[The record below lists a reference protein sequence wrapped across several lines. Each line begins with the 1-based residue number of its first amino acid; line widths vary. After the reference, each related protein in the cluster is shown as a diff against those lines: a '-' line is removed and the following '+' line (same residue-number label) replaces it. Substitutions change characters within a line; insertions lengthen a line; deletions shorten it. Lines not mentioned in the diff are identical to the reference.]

1 MNEKYKDYNIVYD
14 NEYKIDNSNDPHSKR
29 DLIAYHAHN
38 GTVILL
44 TKEQIKLRQLRRKKK
59 KKLKKIYIYT
69 FW

>member
-1 MNEKYKDYNIVYD
+1 MSEKYKDYNIDYD
-14 NEYKIDNSNDPHSKR
+14 NEYKIDNRNDPHSKK
-29 DLIAYHAHN
+29 DLIAYHTHN
-38 GTVILL
+38 GTAIWL